1 MLDSTLVGSASLKF
15 DTHNLNSISC
25 DNQHAMVPDRCH
37 AKNGLH
43 CYLVLAFESILLK
56 DSAAKA
62 DTGTTEGKGA
72 SLLVVVFST
81 RWS

>member
-1 MLDSTLVGSASLKF
+1 
-15 DTHNLNSISC
+15 
-25 DNQHAMVPDRCH
+25 MVPDRCH

-56 DSAAKA
+56 DGAAKTDA
-62 DTGTTEGKGA
+62 GTTEDVQTSKGA